1 MCAYHC
7 ALLEYT
13 IQHRTVLTIFPLI
26 LQTIT
31 IAQMLSTEVEGCPRS
46 RNYLLDSSFL
56 NKTDSKEMGI
66 ASFMLLANA
75 SIHSAATDSTYTAAS
90 LLDLLTTRVKTL

>member
-26 LQTIT
+26 LQTI
-31 IAQMLSTEVEGCPRS
+31 IIDQMLSTEGEEDPT
-46 RNYLLDSSFL
+46 LQD
-56 NKTDSKEMGI
+56 MAI
-66 ASFMLLANA
+66 
-75 SIHSAATDSTYTAAS
+75 
-90 LLDLLTTRVKTL
+90 VKGDMQ